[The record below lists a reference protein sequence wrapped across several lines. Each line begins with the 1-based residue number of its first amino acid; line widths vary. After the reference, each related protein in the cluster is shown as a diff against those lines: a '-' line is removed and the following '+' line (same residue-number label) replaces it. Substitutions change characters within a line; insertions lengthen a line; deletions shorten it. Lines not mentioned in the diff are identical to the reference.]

1 MSSKKKAMA
10 STGDHETTA
19 EWRIWDGLNPEILAL
34 IFVRIKPVDQMVRAV
49 TFVCKGWR
57 EVVLGPYFWS
67 EVDLKAW
74 CRGRIDGLDV
84 DLVVRKLV
92 RRSKY
97 SVERLSVYRMGE
109 SAFFHVAHWLI
120 RVSQGVFG
128 LFTFLHLI
136 ALKFF
141 LYSGG
146 FLKELQIPTST
157 ITDQMVLKHL
167 TPLPN
172 LRVLDVSYCFRI
184 TSKGLAAFG
193 KRCDTLIHLKRNM
206 PPITD
211 GFPAT
216 DDSEAKAIAD
226 TMPNLYHIELCF
238 GQFGDPGLLEIVTT
252 CKLLTY
258 LDIEGCWNV
267 ELNGD
272 VRVMC
277 ERLQRFH
284 NPWVGDDST
293 SEGSDADETG
303 TDSD

>member
-1 MSSKKKAMA
+1 MA

-19 EWRIWDGLNPEILAL
+19 EWRRWDGLNPEILAL

-49 TFVCKGWR
+49 TLVCKGWR
-57 EVVLGPYFWS
+57 EVVLGPYCWS

-84 DLVVRKLV
+84 DLLVRKLV

-97 SVERLSVYRMGE
+97 SVERLSVYRIGE
-109 SAFFHVAHWLI
+109 SAFFHVAHCG
-120 RVSQGVFG
+120 S
-128 LFTFLHLI
+128 
-136 ALKFF
+136 
-141 LYSGG
+141 

-193 KRCDTLIHLKRNM
+193 RRCDTLIHLRRNM

-277 ERLQRFH
+277 ERLQQFH

-293 SEGSDADETG
+293 SDDDETN